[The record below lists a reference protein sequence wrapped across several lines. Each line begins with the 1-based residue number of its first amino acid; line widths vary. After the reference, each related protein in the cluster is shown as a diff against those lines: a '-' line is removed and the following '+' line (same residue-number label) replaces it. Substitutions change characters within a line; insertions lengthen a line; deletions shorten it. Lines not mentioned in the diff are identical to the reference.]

1 MWPEG
6 RNTEGTSV
14 LSSIIGNGPDRHRW
28 LRDNVLPPGNGGS
41 TMPQKAQDYRRH
53 MHDCMTRAELSA
65 SKEIQDLWD
74 TIAASYRFLLQREE
88 RIEAENSVT
97 R

>member
-1 MWPEG
+1 
-6 RNTEGTSV
+6 
-14 LSSIIGNGPDRHRW
+14 
-28 LRDNVLPPGNGGS
+28 
-41 TMPQKAQDYRRH
+41 MPQKAQDYRRH